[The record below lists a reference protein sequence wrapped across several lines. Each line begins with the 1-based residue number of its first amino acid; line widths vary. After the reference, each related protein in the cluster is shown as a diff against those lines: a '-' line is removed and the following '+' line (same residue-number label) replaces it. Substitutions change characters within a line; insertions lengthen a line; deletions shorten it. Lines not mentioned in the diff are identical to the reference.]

1 MENRNRHIFNRTFA
15 FGISRK
21 ALVASAIIAT
31 FPAVALAGP
40 SVGLGYSDIGLS
52 GHSGRPG
59 VTVTAGNLYS
69 NNVVASGSASFARGF
84 YSMNASIG
92 KLIPAGGVSFV
103 PYLGMDFISM
113 NYNQQETGYTT
124 SQVNAGYGFSY
135 TQTTPYSCTQGQSIQ
150 DFYALAGADMNVPIG
165 SRVMLQFGGGYGHTF
180 MVMNGS
186 GGAVYQGKAEV
197 GFEVAPRVTANLNV
211 RYLHVPGAS
220 LTNYGAG
227 LSYHFS

>member
-1 MENRNRHIFNRTFA
+1 M
-15 FGISRK
+15 K
-21 ALVASAIIAT
+21 KQIIA
-31 FPAVALAGP
+31 AVLSLTPLAAFAGP
-40 SVGLGYSDIGLS
+40 SLGIGYSDVGLS

-59 VTVTAGNLYS
+59 VTVSAGNLYS
-69 NNVVASGSASFARGF
+69 NNVIASGSASFARGY

-135 TQTTPYSCTQGQSIQ
+135 TQTTPYSYTQGQSIQ

-165 SRVMLQFGGGYGHTF
+165 SKVMLQVGGGYGHTIETF
-180 MVMNGS
+180 GGS
-186 GGAVYQGKAEV
+186 GGAVYQGKAEI

-211 RYLHVPGAS
+211 RYLHIPGQS
-220 LTNYGAG
+220 MTDEGAG

>member
-1 MENRNRHIFNRTFA
+1 MKNRHIFNRTIA
-15 FGISRK
+15 FGISKK
-21 ALVASAIIAT
+21 ALVAMAICAT
-31 FPAVALAGP
+31 FPVAAMAGP
-40 SVGLGYSDIGLS
+40 SVGLGYSDVGLT
-52 GHSGRPG
+52 GHAGRPG
-59 VTVTAGNLYS
+59 VTLTAGNLYS
-69 NNVVASGSASFARGF
+69 NNVIASGSASFARGY

-165 SRVMLQFGGGYGHTF
+165 SKVMLQVGGGYGHTIETF
-180 MVMNGS
+180 GGS
-186 GGAVYQGKAEV
+186 GGAVYQGKAEI

-211 RYLHVPGAS
+211 RYLHIPGQS
-220 LTNYGAG
+220 MTDEGAG